1 MIGDDRNRTRTRR
14 PLERRS
20 AHSRVES
27 GSAAVFRR
35 LLRPALGAALMMG
48 VIASPAAAARVTVG
62 GPFTL
67 VAPDGATV
75 TDRTYRGKWLIV
87 YFGFTFCPNTCPTAL
102 VEIGTAL
109 EKLGGNAT
117 DVQPL
122 FITVDPERDTAAV
135 MGEYLQ
141 SFDPRIIG
149 LTGTL
154 QQIAAV
160 AEQYGVY
167 YAVHR
172 TGPGSNDYV
181 VDHGTYLYLMDPEGA
196 FVRGFDVDTAGE
208 RIAEA
213 VRDIMAQWRA
223 EGATRPRRRSRVRR
237 AAFRKRTQA
246 LPGSACVTSCARWRR
261 PAPIATRRPSP
272 VALPA
277 AKSDLITAIKKSY
290 AQWAIFAVF

>member
-1 MIGDDRNRTRTRR
+1 MATQNRRSEVSMIGDDRNRTRTPR
-14 PLERRS
+14 PLEGRPADS
-20 AHSRVES
+20 GNESRP
-27 GSAAVFRR
+27 AAVVRR
-35 LLRPALGAALMMG
+35 LLRPALAAALVMG
-48 VIASPAAAARVTVG
+48 VIATPVAAAPVTVG

-109 EKLGGNAT
+109 EKLGRDAA

-122 FITVDPERDTAAV
+122 FITVDPERDTPAV
-135 MGEYLQ
+135 MGEYLL
-141 SFDPRIIG
+141 SFDSRIIG
-149 LTGTL
+149 LSGTR
-154 QQIAAV
+154 QEIAAV
-160 AEQYGVY
+160 AEEYGVY
-167 YAVHR
+167 YAPHR

-181 VDHGTYLYLMDPEGA
+181 VDHGTHVYLMDPEGA
-196 FVRGFDVDTAGE
+196 FVRGFDADTAGE

-223 EGATRPRRRSRVRR
+223 EGATRPRRRSRSRR

-261 PAPIATRRPSP
+261 PAPIATRRPRRRPSRC
-272 VALPA
+272 L
-277 AKSDLITAIKKSY
+277 KRNLI
-290 AQWAIFAVF
+290 

>member
-20 AHSRVES
+20 AHSGVES

-48 VIASPAAAARVTVG
+48 VIASPAAAAPVTVG

-109 EKLGGNAT
+109 EKLGRNAA

-135 MGEYLQ
+135 LGEYLQ

-160 AEQYGVY
+160 AEEYGVH
-167 YAVHR
+167 YALHR

-196 FVRGFDVDTAGE
+196 FVRGFDADIAGE

-223 EGATRPRRRSRVRR
+223 EGTALPRRRSRITR
-237 AAFRKRTQA
+237 AAFGKRTQA
-246 LPGSACVTSCARWRR
+246 LRGRAWAASSARWRSR
-261 PAPIATRRPSP
+261 ATPDPRRARRPS
-272 VALPA
+272 VALHPR
-277 AKSDLITAIKKSY
+277 KLI
-290 AQWAIFAVF
+290 